1 MKQVISRLIKQIT
14 IVIFL
19 FLVSMPLCYLITGA
33 IKSTDELV
41 YNLKPIIYEDNNLDQ
56 MVRWS
61 MFPNY
66 PTIQHFIKLLFYTP
80 QFFVVFWNSVK
91 LVFWILGGQLV
102 ISIPAAWFFA
112 RSESKFS
119 KLLFGTYII
128 LMLMPF
134 QVTMLSN
141 YLVLNEMHLLNTH
154 LAIILPAI
162 FSTFPVFIIYRAFSG
177 IPKELLE
184 ASRIDGAGEYTI
196 FFYIGIR
203 LGYPGIAAAFVL
215 GFLEYWNLME
225 QPLAFLVN
233 KSLWP
238 LSLYL
243 PEISLK
249 STGIAF
255 AASVMTLIPALFVFS
270 MGEDYLEK
278 GIIAAAIKE

>member
-102 ISIPAAWFFA
+102 ISIPAAWFFV

-141 YLVLNEMHLLNTH
+141 YLVLNKMHLLNTH

-225 QPLAFLVN
+225 QPLAFLIN

>member
-41 YNLKPIIYEDNNLDQ
+41 YNLKPIIYEYNNLDQ

-102 ISIPAAWFFA
+102 ISIPAAWFFV

-141 YLVLNEMHLLNTH
+141 YLVLNKMHLLNTH

-225 QPLAFLVN
+225 QPLAFLIN